1 MKIIL
6 IQPPILS
13 YSSQIAPN
21 IGLAFIAAVLE
32 KEGITVEVIDS
43 VADKLSIE
51 QILEKIRL
59 SKPDIIASGGQTP
72 VSVNSLK
79 IFRRTKKE
87 VDSGILTI
95 AGGPHF
101 TFTAEESLEK
111 CPELDMVV
119 RGEAEYTV
127 LEICQRLQNKESLE
141 DIKGT
146 VCRGSSNKIII
157 NAEREQIKDLDSLP
171 FPAWHL
177 FPYKKYHWTGI
188 NILGT
193 TTSRGCSFK
202 CPHCITW
209 KIHKGQRLRDP
220 KKIVEEMV
228 WVKRKFGVD
237 TFFLQDDST
246 FTSRTHLESFLD
258 EMEKCGEKIF
268 WYYETREDILLN
280 YKSLWKRMKEN
291 GLFKIVLGLETP
303 NTELRAFYGKKELKH
318 KEVEEMMNYLEHD
331 LDILVSIYLLIGAPE
346 ETRESIL
353 ATIAYGKHL
362 YPRYCSFLMAV
373 PVAPFPG
380 TDLFKEMKKKDL
392 ISTYD
397 WSVYGFGQPII
408 NGKVPIE
415 EISSLYKNFWMDV
428 YSRPIAFYTW
438 IKSLFSENRFR
449 RAIGK
454 NFLIMPF
461 QIMKLSRMRGIEDD

>member
-1 MKIIL
+1 MKILL

-32 KEGITVEVIDS
+32 KEGITVEVIDC
-43 VADKLSIE
+43 VADKLSID
-51 QILEKIRL
+51 QLLEKIRQ

-87 VDSGILTI
+87 VNSRIITL

-111 CPELDMVV
+111 CPELDIVV

-127 LEICQRLQNKESLE
+127 LEVCQKLQNREPL
-141 DIKGT
+141 DNVKGIT
-146 VCRGSSNKIII
+146 FRNSKNEIIV
-157 NAEREQIKDLDSLP
+157 NPKREQIKDLDSLP

-188 NILGT
+188 NMLGT
-193 TTSRGCSFK
+193 TTSRGCTFK

-209 KIHKGQRLRDP
+209 KIHEGKRLRDS

-228 WVKRKFGVD
+228 WVKKNFNVD

-246 FTSRTHLESFLD
+246 FCSRAHLESFLD

-268 WYYETREDILLN
+268 WYYETREDVLLH
-280 YKSLWKRMKEN
+280 YKNLWKRMKDN
-291 GLFKIVLGLETP
+291 GLFKVVIGLDTP
-303 NTELRAFYGKKELKH
+303 NNELRAFYGKKKLKH
-318 KEVEEMMNYLEHD
+318 KEVEEMLYHLEHE
-331 LDILVSIYLLIGAPE
+331 LDILVAVYLLFGAPE
-346 ETRESIL
+346 ETRESVL
-353 ATIAYGKHL
+353 ATIAYGKYL
-362 YPRYCSFLMAV
+362 YPEYCSFIMGV

-380 TDLFKEMKKKDL
+380 TDLYKEMKEKDL

-415 EISSLYKNFWMDV
+415 EMHGLFKKFWMEV
-428 YSRPIAFYTW
+428 YSRPIACYTW
-438 IKSLFSENRFR
+438 IKSLFSRNRFR

-454 NFLIMPF
+454 NFLLMPL
-461 QIMKLSRMRGIEDD
+461 QIIKLSRMRGIEDD

>member
-32 KEGITVEVIDS
+32 KERITVEVIDC
-43 VADKLSIE
+43 VADKLSID
-51 QILEKIRL
+51 QLLDKIRQ

-79 IFRRTKKE
+79 IFRRTKNE
-87 VDSGILTI
+87 VDSKILTI

-111 CPELDMVV
+111 CPELDIVV

-127 LEICQRLQNKESLE
+127 LEVCQKLQTKEPFDTIEGITFRNKNNEI
-141 DIKGT
+141 IK
-146 VCRGSSNKIII
+146 NPD
-157 NAEREQIKDLDSLP
+157 REQIKDLDSLP

-188 NILGT
+188 NVLGT
-193 TTSRGCSFK
+193 TTSRGCSYK

-209 KIHKGQRLRDP
+209 KIHDGQRLRDE

-228 WVKRKFGVD
+228 WVKKKFGVD

-246 FTSRTHLESFLD
+246 FSSKIHLENFLD

-268 WYYETREDILLN
+268 WYYETREDVLLN

-291 GLFKIVLGLETP
+291 GLFKIVIGLETP
-303 NTELRAFYGKKELKH
+303 NTEIRAFYGKNELKH
-318 KEVEEMMNYLEHD
+318 KEVEEMMHYLEHD
-331 LDILVSIYLLIGAPE
+331 LDILISVYLLIGAPE
-346 ETRESIL
+346 ETRESVL
-353 ATIAYGKHL
+353 ATIAYGKYL
-362 YPRYCSFLMAV
+362 YPNYCSFLMAV
-373 PVAPFPG
+373 R
-380 TDLFKEMKKKDL
+380 LH
-392 ISTYD
+392 
-397 WSVYGFGQPII
+397 
-408 NGKVPIE
+408 
-415 EISSLYKNFWMDV
+415 
-428 YSRPIAFYTW
+428 
-438 IKSLFSENRFR
+438 
-449 RAIGK
+449 
-454 NFLIMPF
+454 
-461 QIMKLSRMRGIEDD
+461 LSRAQTYLMR